1 MRAYIEIYASTRGVP
16 TLSVFI
22 RRFQGSPYRRVK
34 ELSFGRFY
42 LLVLKIEKLM
52 EQGRCKVLPL
62 TDGRIGWEARFD

>member
-1 MRAYIEIYASTRGVP
+1 MRAYIEVYASTRGVP
-16 TLSVFI
+16 TLSVFA
-22 RRFQGSPYRRVK
+22 RRFQRSPYRRVK